1 MRRAEITRETK
12 ETSISLVFDPDTRG
26 TVSVSTGV
34 PFMDHMLNAFGRHG
48 GFSLE
53 VTAKGDLEVDP
64 HHTIEDIGIVLGEAV
79 RQSVGD
85 GAGIRRFAHAI
96 IPMDE
101 SRATAALDVGGRGY
115 LVMEG
120 TFTGISTGGIPNDL
134 FEHFFYSVCIH
145 AGITAHIIFS
155 GVNDHHKCEAMFKAF
170 GIALGEALSIR
181 AGCTDV
187 PSTKGTL

>member
-1 MRRAEITRETK
+1 MRKAEVCRETK
-12 ETSISLVFDPDTRG
+12 ETKISLMFDPDTRG
-26 TVSVSTGV
+26 EVSVSTGI

-48 GFSLE
+48 GFSLKI
-53 VTAKGDLEVDP
+53 TAAGDLEVDP
-64 HHTIEDIGIVLGEAV
+64 HHTIEDIGIVLGDAV

-85 GAGIRRFAHAI
+85 GAGIRRFAHAV

-101 SRATAALDVGGRGY
+101 SRALAALDVGGRGY

-120 TFTGISTGGIPNDL
+120 VFTGISTGGIPNDL
-134 FEHFFYSVCIH
+134 FEHFFYSFCIH
-145 AGITAHIIFS
+145 ARITAHVVFS
-155 GVNDHHKCEAMFKAF
+155 GVNDHHKCEAIFKAF
-170 GIALGEALSIR
+170 GIALGEALSVR